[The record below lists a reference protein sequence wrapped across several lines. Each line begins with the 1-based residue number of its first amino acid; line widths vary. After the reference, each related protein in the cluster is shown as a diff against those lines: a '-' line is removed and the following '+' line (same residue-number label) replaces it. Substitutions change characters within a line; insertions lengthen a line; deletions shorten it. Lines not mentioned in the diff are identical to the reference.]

1 MKLVQLIEYNLRN
14 IFLDKSYIKRNFWRT
29 LFQNLAIDSIS
40 GSIVSKSFIQFV
52 FIVSQTEGY
61 QNILKLTVDYLLLPH
76 IKPFKRI
83 IKRDL

>member
-14 IFLDKSYIKRNFWRT
+14 IFLDKSYIKRNYWRT

-61 QNILKLTVDYLLLPH
+61 QNILKLSCRLLAFTSY
-76 IKPFKRI
+76 KAF
-83 IKRDL
+83 